1 MGEFW
6 DNNFCELDIWIDFF
20 LLIIYNLLLKLSFN
34 LYVHMFV
41 LILTIADLQYMYN
54 IYTHTLYTQI

>member
-6 DNNFCELDIWIDFF
+6 DNNFCELDIWIDFC
-20 LLIIYNLLLKLSFN
+20 LLSIYNLLLKLSFN